1 MTNEITHTYTLDL
14 LCKGYAEDIV
24 AQCGQASE
32 MWDRDTLTSLQ
43 NNADEWAHQYAD
55 SSEHVIYY
63 HKALQ
68 IVANCNTD
76 QGEQFVEDMGEKYD
90 DIRKHA
96 SAVVYG
102 EIYSRTMQ
110 HLSNEMDRLAECDEL
125 LAEEV

>member
-24 AQCGQASE
+24 AQCKRDDA
-32 MWDRDTLTSLQ
+32 MWDRDPLTSLQ

-55 SSEHVIYY
+55 NSEHVIYY

-68 IVANCNTD
+68 IIANCDTD

-96 SAVVYG
+96 AAVVYG
-102 EIYSRTMQ
+102 EIYSRTMK
-110 HLSNEMDRLAECDEL
+110 HLTDEMDRLAECDEL